1 MWMHPGYRRKKRNN
15 GNGWIPAEV
24 ADVGEGTDFL
34 KKIIKKSNKIITK
47 FKYRDMSIRQVYL
60 SYRPVEKDNKKG
72 AFMMNTTMIENVILV
87 LKMVYYGGL
96 VVKMAADT
104 VGIYMNRKRRKSLN
118 ENKSKN

>member
-1 MWMHPGYRRKKRNN
+1 M
-15 GNGWIPAEV
+15 
-24 ADVGEGTDFL
+24 GEGTDFL

>member
-1 MWMHPGYRRKKRNN
+1 MP
-15 GNGWIPAEV
+15 
-24 ADVGEGTDFL
+24 
-34 KKIIKKSNKIITK
+34 
-47 FKYRDMSIRQVYL
+47 IRQVYL

-118 ENKSKN
+118 ENKSKNERKNED

>member
-1 MWMHPGYRRKKRNN
+1 M
-15 GNGWIPAEV
+15 
-24 ADVGEGTDFL
+24 GEGTDFL

-118 ENKSKN
+118 ENKSKNED